1 MTRKT
6 NSIKISVVM
15 SVFNG
20 ERYLEDAIK
29 SILDQSYRD
38 IEFIIINDGSTD
50 STLEI
55 IKRYQSVDNRIIL
68 IDQENIGLT
77 KSLNVG
83 LKHVTGDY
91 VARMDADDISS
102 PNRFTEFLKFA
113 ESNKPVNVYS
123 TPALLINE
131 KGDYIKTIPKYIQ
144 RHAFDI
150 RMLNC
155 RNILIHGALIIET
168 ALIKKYRYNNEYT
181 YSQDLELYQRLIK
194 NGFDISYDISNISYK
209 LRSHPDQI
217 SIKSNIGQLDFFNK
231 IVSSN
236 KGCIRS
242 VRIRSLYFL
251 LSDIYFFISK
261 IIKKL
266 I

>member
-1 MTRKT
+1 MIRKI
-6 NSIKISVVM
+6 SDVKISVVM

-29 SILDQSYRD
+29 SILDQSHRG

-55 IKRYQSVDNRIIL
+55 IKRHRGADNRIIL

-77 KSLNVG
+77 KSLNIG

-102 PNRFTEFLKFA
+102 PSRFTKFLKYI
-113 ESNKPVNVYS
+113 ESNKFVNVYS

-131 KGDYIKTIPKYIQ
+131 KGDYIKTIPRYMQ
-144 RHAFDI
+144 RHGFDI
-150 RMLNC
+150 RMLYC
-155 RNILIHGALIIET
+155 RNILIHGALIIDA
-168 ALIKKYRYNNEYT
+168 ALIKKYKYNNECI
-181 YSQDLELYQRLIK
+181 YSQDFELYQRLIK
-194 NGFDISYDISNISYK
+194 NGFNISYDTSNISYK

-217 SIKSNIGQLDFFNK
+217 SVKNNVRQLEFFNK
-231 IVSSN
+231 IANRS
-236 KGCIRS
+236 KGCIKNIG
-242 VRIRSLYFL
+242 IRSLYFL

-261 IIKKL
+261 IIRN
-266 I
+266 